1 MSGKKPHHSSVAK
14 MTIGILVVLV
24 GVNAVWAVTME
35 LSGPVIALLFYA
47 FVTFLCWRRSH
58 FQAGIIS
65 GILGLGIHVYEL
77 IFQDLG
83 RLDGFDLGLFYAN
96 IVLPI
101 PLTYFSYQAHREVN
115 RLIASNDKQEKS

>member
-77 IFQDLG
+77 IFQNLG
-83 RLDGFDLGLFYAN
+83 RLGGFDLVSCHAC
-96 IVLPI
+96 
-101 PLTYFSYQAHREVN
+101 
-115 RLIASNDKQEKS
+115 IAV